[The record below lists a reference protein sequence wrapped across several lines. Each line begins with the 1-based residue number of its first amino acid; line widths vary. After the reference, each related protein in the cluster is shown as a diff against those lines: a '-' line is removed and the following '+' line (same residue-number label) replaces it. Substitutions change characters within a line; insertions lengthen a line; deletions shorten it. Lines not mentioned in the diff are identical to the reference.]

1 VKEYSKNIFSWYG
14 FRAKINKWLI
24 TVMLAIW
31 SLIAL
36 SPLVYTFI
44 NSFKTRAGYANNR
57 FWFIEMP
64 TIANYTDM
72 FGRFNFWR
80 LLLNSFITTA
90 GGVLLCTVVS
100 FLAAYAISK
109 IKFKGSSIIFM
120 VIIATLMIPNQTI
133 MYPLY
138 QTAFDM
144 KFVNNYLGLI
154 IIYAAFGLPLGTYL
168 IAAYLKS
175 IPDDLLE
182 AARIDGA
189 NHLQIL
195 IKVMLPISRPAV
207 VTLAIINTVWMWN
220 DLLLPL
226 LILQNQ
232 KVTTL
237 MVAVSLMRTQYDMN
251 IPLISAGVVIS
262 VLPVLIA
269 YFIGQRQLIKGLTA
283 GAVKS

>member
-1 VKEYSKNIFSWYG
+1 MKKSQVYLFSWLG
-14 FRAKINKWLI
+14 FRLKLNKWLI
-24 TVMLAIW
+24 TVILIIW
-31 SLIAL
+31 SLIAIF
-36 SPLVYTFI
+36 PLVYTFI

-57 FWFIEMP
+57 FWFVEMP
-64 TIANYTDM
+64 TIANYTDVL
-72 FGRFNFWR
+72 GRFNFWR
-80 LLLNSFITTA
+80 LLLNSFITTF
-90 GGVLLCTVVS
+90 GGVILCTIVS

-109 IKFKGSSIIFM
+109 IRFRGSNLVFM
-120 VIIATLMIPNQTI
+120 LIIATLMIPNQTI

-189 NHLQIL
+189 NHFQIL
-195 IKVMLPISRPAV
+195 IKVMFPISIPAV

-226 LILQNQ
+226 LIMQSQ

-237 MVAVSLMRTQYDMN
+237 MVAVSLIRTQYDMH
-251 IPLISAGVVIS
+251 IPLISAGLIIS
-262 VLPVLIA
+262 VVPVIIA

>member
-1 VKEYSKNIFSWYG
+1 MRKSQAYAISWSG
-14 FRAKINKWLI
+14 FKFKLNKWLI
-24 TVMLAIW
+24 TIILIIW
-31 SLIAL
+31 SLICIF
-36 SPLVYTFI
+36 PLLYTFL

-64 TIANYTDM
+64 TFANYTDVL
-72 FGRFNFWR
+72 GRFNFWR
-80 LLLNSFITTA
+80 LLLNSFITTF
-90 GGVLLCTVVS
+90 GGVVLCTIVS

-109 IKFKGSSIIFM
+109 IKFKGSNIIFM
-120 VIIATLMIPNQTI
+120 LIIATLMIPNQTI

-144 KFVNNYLGLI
+144 KFINSYLGLI

-189 NHLQIL
+189 NHIQIL
-195 IKVMLPISRPAV
+195 TKVMFPISRPAV

-226 LILQNQ
+226 LIMQNQ

-237 MVAVSLMRTQYDMN
+237 MVAISLLRTQYDIH
-251 IPLISAGVVIS
+251 IPLISAGLIIS
-262 VLPVLIA
+262 VVPVLIA

-283 GAVKS
+283 GAVKM

>member
-1 VKEYSKNIFSWYG
+1 MKESRKANFSWIG
-14 FRAKINKWLI
+14 VKVKINKWLI
-24 TVMLAIW
+24 TFILILW

-36 SPLVYTFI
+36 FPLFYTFL
-44 NSFKTRAGYANNR
+44 NSFKTRGGYAHSR

-64 TIANYTDM
+64 TMVNYTDVL
-72 FGRFNFWR
+72 GRFNFWR
-80 LLLNSFITTA
+80 LLFNSFITTL

-109 IKFKGSSIIFM
+109 IKFKGSNIIFM
-120 VIIATLMIPNQTI
+120 IIIATLMIPNQTI

-144 KFVNNYLGLI
+144 KFINNYLGLI

-189 NHLQIL
+189 NHLQIMTK
-195 IKVMLPISRPAV
+195 IIFPISRPAV

-226 LILQNQ
+226 FILQNQ
-232 KVTTL
+232 KITTL
-237 MVAVSLMRTQYDMN
+237 MVAVSLLRTQYDIH
-251 IPLISAGVVIS
+251 IPLISAGLIIS
-262 VLPVLIA
+262 VIPVLIA